1 MDRVDVAIVGAG
13 VVGLSIAAHVARPDR
28 SVLLVERHESFGR
41 EASSRNSEVIHA
53 SIYYPPDSLKG
64 TLCRRGN
71 ELMYA
76 LCRRHDI
83 PHRNMGKLVVAVTEE
98 EAASL
103 PALLE
108 VARGNGAAGVRL
120 VDGGEARRLDPN
132 VRCVGAMHCP
142 SSGVVDSHALM
153 QHFRAVALNA
163 GAAEAYGVTLRSL
176 ERVADG
182 FRLGVEERTGTRFEF
197 EARAVVNAAGMGA
210 GEVAALAGIDQDE
223 AHYRIHY
230 RKGMYF
236 RVMRGIDKLP
246 SMLVY
251 PVPPQDAT
259 VGIHTCPDLAGGM
272 RLGPHDTWVDSV
284 DYTVPED
291 LGDLFFEAVK
301 PFLPSLDRGDIQADM
316 AGIQSKRFG
325 PGEPSRDFVIR
336 DEADRGLPGLID
348 LIGIES
354 PGLTSSPAIG
364 EMVSGL
370 VEDALAR

>member
-1 MDRVDVAIVGAG
+1 MDRVDVVVVGAG
-13 VVGLSIAAHVARPDR
+13 VVGLSIAAHVAREGR

-76 LCRRHDI
+76 LCRAHGI

-98 EAASL
+98 EARQL

-108 VARGNGAAGVRL
+108 VARGNGAAGARL
-120 VDGGEARRLDPN
+120 VDGEEARRLDAN
-132 VRCVGAMHCP
+132 VRCLAAMHCP

-163 GAAEAYGVTLRSL
+163 GAVEAYGVALRSL
-176 ERVADG
+176 DRIGDG
-182 FRLGVEERTGTRFEF
+182 FRVGVEERTGAGFEF
-197 EARAVVNAAGMGA
+197 EARVVVNAAGMGA
-210 GEVAALAGIDQDE
+210 GEVAAAAGIDQDRE
-223 AHYRIHY
+223 HYRIHY

-236 RVMRGIDKLP
+236 RVMRGIERLP

-272 RLGPHDTWVDSV
+272 RLGPHDTWVEAV
-284 DYTVPED
+284 DYTVPEE
-291 LGDLFFEAVK
+291 LGDMFFESVR
-301 PFLPSLDRGDIQADM
+301 PFLPSLRREDIQADM

-325 PGEPSRDFVIR
+325 PREPSRDFVIR

-348 LIGIES
+348 LVGIES

-364 EMVSGL
+364 EMVSRL